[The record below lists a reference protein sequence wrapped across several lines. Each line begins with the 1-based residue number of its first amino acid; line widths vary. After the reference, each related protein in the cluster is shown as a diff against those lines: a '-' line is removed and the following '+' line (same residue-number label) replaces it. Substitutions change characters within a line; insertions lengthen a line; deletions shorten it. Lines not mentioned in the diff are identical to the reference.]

1 MKVKFVRYAA
11 IGLMSFLAII
21 GCDDT
26 TGSLG
31 MDMLPSADGLS
42 AHMKTYNVLT
52 QSVAAKNIYSKTSTG
67 YIGSFTDPEFGKYE
81 TSFLTE
87 LNCTDR
93 YKFPV
98 EVYKV
103 TETDEQG
110 NPTKA
115 TGVMVEDKITKV
127 NLVVY
132 YSSWFGDSLNAC
144 RMTAYELNDKW
155 LDDRMNPEKYRYTN
169 SIDVDK
175 YIDKENE
182 MGRKAYSAYDLSV
195 PDSVRNATDS
205 YGNKTFYP
213 NVTFSLDAD
222 KYGTKILKLNREYH
236 QGKNNAFD
244 SAESFINYKA
254 QTNSEPDVAAKGIRG
269 IYLKSDF
276 GDGTIIYVDRVD
288 LQMQF
293 KFYYTDEK
301 TGVKLKK
308 KVKDDKGE
316 AGTDSIG
323 YGWTTMFA
331 STKEIIQANSFASG
345 FDEKIEEKIK
355 DNSCT
360 YIKSPAG
367 IFTQATIPYESI
379 YNDLKNDTLNA
390 VKLTFTNYHQKED
403 YPFSMQ
409 SPNNVLLLRK
419 YDYDKFFSENQLPDN
434 ITSYTA
440 AHNSLGTNQYTFS
453 NLARLITTG
462 INEKNAAKQK
472 AKEEAGNTWNETAWE
487 ENWKNNPETKDWD
500 KVYLIPVKPTYDA
513 SSSGTMISIQ
523 HDLQPAYAKLKG
535 GATEPLEM
543 QVTYTRF
550 QKDEKQQ

>member
-1 MKVKFVRYAA
+1 MKVKFVRYATTLLMA
-11 IGLMSFLAII
+11 ILTIT

-26 TGSLG
+26 TDSLG

-42 AHMKTYNVLT
+42 AHMKIYNVAT
-52 QSVAAKNIYSKTSTG
+52 QSVAAENVYSKTSTG
-67 YIGSFTDPEFGKYE
+67 YIGNFTDPEFGKYE

-103 TETDEQG
+103 TETDEKG
-110 NPTKA
+110 TPTKA
-115 TGVMVEDKITKV
+115 AGVMVEDKITKV

-155 LDDRMNPEKYRYTN
+155 LDDRKDPEKYRYTN
-169 SIDVDK
+169 SIDVNK
-175 YIDKENE
+175 YFNKGNE
-182 MGRKAYSAYDLSV
+182 VGRKAYSAYDLSV
-195 PDSVRNATDS
+195 PDSVRNAKDS

-213 NVTFSLDAD
+213 NVTFSLDAE

-236 QGKNNAFD
+236 QGKNHAFD
-244 SAESFINYKA
+244 SAESFINYENKNA
-254 QTNSEPDVAAKGIRG
+254 DPNSEVATKGIRG

-316 AGTDSIG
+316 VGEDSIG
-323 YGWTTMFA
+323 YGWTTVLA
-331 STKEIIQANSFASG
+331 STKEIIQANSFASD
-345 FDEKIEEKIK
+345 FDDKVNEKIK
-355 DNSCT
+355 DKSCT

-367 IFTQATIPYESI
+367 IFTQATIPYEDI

-390 VKLTFTNYHQKED
+390 VKLTFTNYHQQED

-409 SPNNVLLLRK
+409 APKNVLLLRK

-434 ITSYTA
+434 ITSYTV

-453 NLARLITTG
+453 NLARLVTTS

-472 AKEEAGNTWNETAWE
+472 AKEEAGNEWNEMKWE
-487 ENWKNNPETKDWD
+487 EKWKNDPKTKDWD
-500 KVYLIPVKPTYDA
+500 KVYLIPVKPTFDT
-513 SSSGTMISIQ
+513 SSNGTLIGIQ
-523 HDLQPAYAKLKG
+523 HDLQPAYAKLQG
-535 GATEPLEM
+535 GESQPLEM

-550 QKDEKQQ
+550 QK